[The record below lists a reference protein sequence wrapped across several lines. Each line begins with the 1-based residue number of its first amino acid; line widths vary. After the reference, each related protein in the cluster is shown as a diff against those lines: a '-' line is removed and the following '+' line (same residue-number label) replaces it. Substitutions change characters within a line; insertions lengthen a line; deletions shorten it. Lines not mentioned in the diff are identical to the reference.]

1 MNFVNLNDFKEDT
14 SKSNELIRTF
24 HSLPIGDKFVLESNE
39 ELDQILYKLEEKYK
53 NVVEWEYV
61 KEGPE
66 EWQAVISKKA
76 YNFI

>member
-1 MNFVNLNDFKEDT
+1 MNFVNLKDFHEDT
-14 SKSNELIRTF
+14 SKSNEVIMAF
-24 HSLPIGDKFVLESNE
+24 HSMPIGDKFILESDE
-39 ELDQILYKLEEKYK
+39 DPDLILNKLEEKYK

-61 KEGPE
+61 KEGPP